1 MTFGNPAAI
10 SGSTDSG
17 CAGTFREESFEF
29 ADVLQFGQF
38 VSDELHAERGFDS
51 EHQVDVMDGIP
62 AGNVL
67 TRHFVA
73 ERQRLIVER
82 ILEYPL
88 QALIYFHLFLL
99 RVRL

>member
-1 MTFGNPAAI
+1 MGNKGALV
-10 SGSTDSG
+10 SDSG

-38 VSDELHAERGFDS
+38 VSDELHAERGFDR

-73 ERQRLIVER
+73 ERQRLIVKR

-88 QALIYFHLFLL
+88 QALLHLHSFFPEVL
-99 RVRL
+99 RLRL